1 MKYQKMKGTADLFP
15 EDTRKWQYVE
25 SIAHNVMKKYRFEE
39 IRNPI
44 FEALELFARG
54 VGETSDIVTK
64 EMYDFYDKGDRH
76 LALRPEGT
84 AGVTR
89 AFVENKM
96 YGPEH
101 HKPQRYYY
109 IGPMFRY
116 ERPQSGRM
124 RQFHQLGV
132 EAFGSKNPAIDV
144 ETISLAMSL
153 FKTIGIKDLKL
164 VINSLGS
171 NESRIK
177 YRQALIDYLEPHVDE
192 LSEDSKVRLH
202 KNPLRVLDSKDKKDK
217 EIVKDAPSI
226 LDYLDEES
234 QAHFDAVKKQL
245 EMLEIPYVID
255 TNMVRGLDY
264 YNDTIFEIMT
274 VDPNFG
280 SNTTI
285 AAGGRYDSLVE
296 EVGGPSTPAF
306 GFAVGLERLI
316 LLIESEQ
323 IEIPETEELDIFVVT
338 IGECAGKEATKLVHA
353 LRQHDLLVD
362 REYMNRKPGK
372 QFKTADNM
380 NAKMVFTI
388 GDSELE
394 SETVSAKLLSSGN
407 QKEVSMDDIYS
418 ENFNATFKALVQELA

>member
-234 QAHFDAVKKQL
+234 QAHFDEVKKQL

-362 REYMNRKPGK
+362 REYMSRKPGK

-418 ENFNATFKALVQELA
+418 ENFNETFK